1 MYHVLG
7 LEGSILWKWL
17 YYSKQFT
24 DSMQSLSNY
33 QRHFSQN
40 WNEKFY
46 NIYGNTKDPK
56 IAIAILRKKNEAG
69 GINLPDFRLYYK
81 ATVIKMVWYW
91 QKNRNIDQRIR

>member
-1 MYHVLG
+1 
-7 LEGSILWKWL
+7 
-17 YYSKQFT
+17 
-24 DSMQSLSNY
+24 MQSLSNY

-69 GINLPDFRLYYK
+69 GINLPDLRLYCK
-81 ATVIKMVWYW
+81 ATVNKAVWYW
-91 QKNRNIDQRIR
+91 HKNQKYRPMEQDRKPKNKPMHL